1 MANTDVTGPVY
12 EAAAAGT
19 YQFPVRY
26 GYMTV
31 TNPNAGTVVYATGD
45 GTTAS
50 TTNGVAI
57 PAGGSA
63 VVANGLPIWYQSSN
77 VLVHGSDNANGQS
90 KAGQLA
96 NPGTIISVSA
106 AASIA
111 AAG

>member
-1 MANTDVTGPVY
+1 V
-12 EAAAAGT
+12 
-19 YQFPVRY
+19 
-26 GYMTV
+26 TV

-45 GTTAS
+45 GSTAS
-50 TTNGVAI
+50 SSNGVAI
-57 PAGGSA
+57 PAGASA
-63 VVANGLPIWYQSSN
+63 VVANGLPLWYQSST
-77 VLVHGSDNANGQS
+77 VLRAGGDNANGQS